1 MLLNESLS
9 LQYSYDSDLWGGFNL
24 IITET
29 KNKIQSLISLLYLF
43 TEIESIERDYSDK
56 LSNAISCL
64 VYDEQSKDGLSTAL
78 REFKAYLTQ
87 LVDNHRSQANELKQ
101 SMISWLISMIDLGKT
116 MVSAKIKA
124 NDDDNNEYNNSQ
136 NKLKSQQTD
145 YNNAAK
151 ELFDSFNDLKIKE
164 FNKNKL
170 TEGFNITKDVKKKKN
185 AFDQKQEL
193 YLKYVNE
200 GNKKREDFIT
210 KQKEMYSQIETMHIS
225 IRNEIKKNLTHYF
238 TNERNNYT
246 NLISLTQNIE
256 NTFHAIEAQK
266 DVQMFIKNNRTFQSP
281 PSKFDFVPYKSQIED
296 LNTYLGLD
304 SSKEKTKHLITVIQS
319 FLDQELN
326 YKYPELKSEDNLK
339 LESYE
344 FLQSSAKNLWGN
356 HLETSELS
364 KLMKFFNE
372 HSYRI
377 FFLKTMNKQRTQF
390 GFLSPQSFEKLVTI
404 IDTILFQSKNDND
417 IATVKF
423 VFNLAQTLY
432 TSGVDDARVILQEK
446 IKHHMIFK
454 EIQIWEE
461 IIKEQITEAVGSKL
475 RDGQD
480 GEKVKPKE
488 RVIKDL
494 VHNVLVNAK
503 FNLNAYDVDK
513 ETIMNLIEKYAK
525 EYELEENEM
534 KELGFGD
541 KRLVDNEDE
550 PNVNMINM
558 VIDANARTDIIGGR
572 DQ

>member
-64 VYDEQSKDGLSTAL
+64 VYDERSKDGLSTAL

-124 NDDDNNEYNNSQ
+124 NEEDNNEYNNSQ

>member
-124 NDDDNNEYNNSQ
+124 NEEDNNEYNNSQ

>member
-64 VYDEQSKDGLSTAL
+64 VYDEQSKDGLSSAL
-78 REFKAYLTQ
+78 REFKTYLTQ
-87 LVDNHRSQANELKQ
+87 LVDNHRSHANELKT
-101 SMISWLISMIDLGKT
+101 SMISWLISLIDLGKT
-116 MVSAKIKA
+116 MVSAKIKS
-124 NDDDNNEYNNSQ
+124 NEDDILEFTQSK
-136 NKLKSQQTD
+136 NKLDSQRTE

-170 TEGFNITKDVKKKKN
+170 TQGFNISGSVKKKKN

-200 GNKKREDFIT
+200 GNVKREKFIA
-210 KQKEMYSQIETMHIS
+210 KQKEMYTQIETMHVS

-238 TNERNNYT
+238 TSERNNYT
-246 NLISLTQNIE
+246 SLISLTQSIE
-256 NTFHAIEAQK
+256 NSFHSIEPQK
-266 DVQMFIKNNRTFQSP
+266 DIQMFIKSNRTFQSP
-281 PSKFDFVPYKSQIED
+281 PPKLDFIPYKSTIDD

-304 SSKEKTKHLITVIQS
+304 SSKDGVKNLFTVIQS

-326 YKYPELKSEDNLK
+326 YKCPELKSNDNLK
-339 LESYE
+339 LEAYE

-356 HLETSELS
+356 HLETSELP

-372 HSYRI
+372 QSYRI
-377 FFLKTMNKQRTQF
+377 FFLKTINKQRIQF

-404 IDTILFQSKNDND
+404 IDTILFQSKQDND

-446 IKHHMIFK
+446 IKNHMIFK

-461 IIKEQITEAVGSKL
+461 IIKEQITEGVQGKL
-475 RDGQD
+475 HEGQD
-480 GEKVKPKE
+480 GEMVKPKDS
-488 RVIKDL
+488 VIKNI
-494 VHNVLVNAK
+494 VHSVLVNAK
-503 FNLNAYDVDK
+503 FNLNTYDVDK
-513 ETIMNLIEKYAK
+513 ETTMNLIEKYAK

-550 PNVNMINM
+550 PNINMINM
-558 VIDANARTDIIGGR
+558 VIDVKARTDIIGGR

>member
-78 REFKAYLTQ
+78 REFKAYLMQ

-124 NDDDNNEYNNSQ
+124 NEDDNHEYDNSRY
-136 NKLKSQQTD
+136 KLDSQQTD
-145 YNNAAK
+145 YNTAAK
-151 ELFDSFNDLKIKE
+151 ELFESFNDLKIKE

-200 GNKKREDFIT
+200 ANIKRENFIS

-256 NTFHAIEAQK
+256 NTFQAIEAQK
-266 DVQMFIKNNRTFQSP
+266 DVQMFIKINRTFQSP

-304 SSKEKTKHLITVIQS
+304 SSKDKTKHLFTVIQS

-326 YKYPELKSEDNLK
+326 YKYPELKIEDNLK

-461 IIKEQITEAVGSKL
+461 IIKEQITEAVGGKL
-475 RDGQD
+475 RDGQN

>member
-461 IIKEQITEAVGSKL
+461 IIKEQITEAVGGKL